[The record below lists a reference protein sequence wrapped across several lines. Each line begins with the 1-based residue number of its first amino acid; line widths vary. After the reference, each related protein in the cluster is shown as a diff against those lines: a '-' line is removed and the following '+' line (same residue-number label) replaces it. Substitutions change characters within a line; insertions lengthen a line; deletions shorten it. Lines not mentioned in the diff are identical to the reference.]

1 MSTTEIKLY
10 DIFRNDLKLS
20 DAKAKLFVAVV
31 QETIQN
37 EVKHEQ
43 TEFKSVLKEDFYKV
57 DIKIEQMNAKTEGV
71 TGEIKD
77 SKSDMIKW
85 MFAFWV
91 TIILMLLAN
100 FFLKK

>member
-1 MSTTEIKLY
+1 MK
-10 DIFRNDLKLS
+10 
-20 DAKAKLFVAVV
+20 KAKIFAEVV

-43 TEFKSVLKEDFYKV
+43 TEFKSVQKEYFYNI
-57 DIKIEQMNAKTEGV
+57 DIKIEQMNAKIEGV
-71 TGEIKD
+71 RGEIKD
-77 SKSDMIKW
+77 NKADMIKW

>member
-1 MSTTEIKLY
+1 MGATEIKLY

-20 DAKAKLFVAVV
+20 DEKARIFAEVV
-31 QETIQN
+31 KETVTN
-37 EVKHEQ
+37 EVNHSQ
-43 TEFKSVLKEDFYKV
+43 TKFKSANREDLLKLEMQLNT
-57 DIKIEQMNAKTEGV
+57 KIEQ
-71 TGEIKD
+71 